1 MAQSNNH
8 VKDIMGSRE
17 PHDNPTTL
25 KIAYDDIKEVFLAKE
40 WNSFHLSRKK
50 LGYLHLKRFLDYEC
64 ELYLKQPLTPPQHK
78 IIFAYYT
85 SNHRLAIDIGQLVN
99 YLCL

>member
-1 MAQSNNH
+1 MVQIDNH
-8 VKDIMGSRE
+8 VKDIMGSLE

-50 LGYLHLKRFLDYEC
+50 LDYLHLKDFLKYKC
-64 ELYLKQPLTPPQHK
+64 ELHLKQPINTTTMQDHC
-78 IIFAYYT
+78 
-85 SNHRLAIDIGQLVN
+85 
-99 YLCL
+99 CLLHLES